1 MSELFA
7 DQNRPAEP
15 QEQAPAG
22 GEHPKQDD
30 APPAWMA
37 SLLEGVGKM
46 VDDKIRSA
54 IPPAAAAKQPE
65 DKGHSISITDAEEAA
80 ARRFAFEK
88 SVDGLPSATQDLLR
102 KMYAAE
108 RPTDVTAWV
117 NGHLPAFGLVKG
129 QAMAQGTN
137 NGGVPVT
144 SGGVPKMDR
153 SLANY
158 GKTIFD
164 ASPDDVQK
172 SVRENGLLK
181 AGRMFRAQM
190 EKDLPGHILKL
201 KSQ

>member
-1 MSELFA
+1 
-7 DQNRPAEP
+7 
-15 QEQAPAG
+15 
-22 GEHPKQDD
+22 
-30 APPAWMA
+30 MA

-54 IPPAAAAKQPE
+54 IPQAPAAKQP
-65 DKGHSISITDAEEAA
+65 DASSQHASINDAEEAA
-80 ARRFAFEK
+80 ARRFTFEK
-88 SVDGLPSATQDLLR
+88 SVDGLPQAAQDLLR

-117 NGHLPAFGLVKG
+117 NGHLPAFGLAKG
-129 QAMAQGTN
+129 QAMAHSTN

-164 ASPDDVQK
+164 VGPDDAQN

-190 EKDLPGHILKL
+190 EKDLPGHILKI